1 MNTMTGGRIR
11 RIQPYVGN
19 DTFMLTYGDA
29 VADVNI
35 RELLEFHKG
44 HGKIATMTAVTIGQ
58 RFGVLEIERDGRISQ
73 FREKDNSDGGVIN
86 AGYMVMEPA
95 IFDYIE
101 GDDTVFEKAPIERV
115 ASDGQLMAYQHR
127 GFWKC
132 MDTQRDKMKLEE
144 MIAAGDAPW
153 MRWER

>member
-1 MNTMTGGRIR
+1 M
-11 RIQPYVGN
+11 
-19 DTFMLTYGDA
+19 
-29 VADVNI
+29 
-35 RELLEFHKG
+35 
-44 HGKIATMTAVTIGQ
+44 
-58 RFGVLEIERDGRISQ
+58 
-73 FREKDNSDGGVIN
+73 IN